1 MTMTLFFQI
10 IGAFSGLAGFA
21 TLSVLLIKPLR
32 ERVLDTKDIRE
43 GQKCL
48 LRASMLSTYYRNRDS
63 GQIRQYEKEN
73 FIYEYKAYKAEGGNT
88 FIDDIYEEIRHWEV
102 IT

>member
-1 MTMTLFFQI
+1 MTFPQF
-10 IGAFSGLAGFA
+10 IGMFTGIFA
-21 TLSVLLIKPLR
+21 CINLCILIIKPVR
-32 ERVLDTKDIRE
+32 ERLFGTKDIRE

-88 FIDDIYEEIRHWEV
+88 FIDDIYEEVRHWEV
-102 IT
+102 VT